1 MENKI
6 KTLFLD
12 IGGVLLSNGW
22 DRHARELS
30 RDKFGLDK
38 QEMEDRHALMFN
50 TYELGKASFDDYL
63 RFTIF
68 HVERNFPMQDFKN
81 FMYEQST
88 PIEGAIEYFTALKKQ
103 YNFKIV
109 ALSNEPRDLNEYR
122 IEKFKLTELF
132 DFFVSS
138 CYVKLRKPDVE
149 MYNLAVDTAQ
159 TKKENCLYVDD
170 RLLYVEMAR
179 SLGIP
184 SLHYQSLDSA
194 KDYFK
199 SIGY

>member
-22 DRHARELS
+22 DRNSRQRSRE
-30 RDKFGLDK
+30 KFGLDK
-38 QEMEDRHALMFN
+38 DEMENRHALIFD
-50 TYELGKASFDDYL
+50 TYELGKATFEDYL
-63 RFTIF
+63 HFTIF
-68 HVERNFPMQDFKN
+68 HVKRDFTVQEFKT

-88 PIEGAIEYFTALKKQ
+88 PIEGAIEYFTALKKLHG
-103 YNFKIV
+103 FKVV

-122 IEKFKLTELF
+122 IEKFKLKELF

-138 CYVKLRKPDVE
+138 CYVHLRKPDAE
-149 MYNLAVDTAQ
+149 IFTLALDTTQAD
-159 TKKENCLYVDD
+159 KENSLYVDD
-170 RLLYVEMAR
+170 RLLYIEMAR

-184 SLHYQSLDSA
+184 SLHYQNLDSA
-194 KDYFK
+194 KDYFTN
-199 SIGY
+199 

>member
-22 DRHARELS
+22 DRNARQRS

-38 QEMEDRHALMFN
+38 EEMENRHALIFD
-50 TYELGKASFDDYL
+50 TYELGKATFEDYL
-63 RFTIF
+63 HFTIF
-68 HVERNFPMQDFKN
+68 HVKRDFTVQEFKT

-103 YNFKIV
+103 HGFKVV

-122 IEKFKLTELF
+122 IEKFKLKELF
-132 DFFVSS
+132 DFFISS
-138 CYVKLRKPDVE
+138 CYVHLRKPDAE
-149 MYNLAVDTAQ
+149 IFTLALDISQAN
-159 TKKENCLYVDD
+159 KENSLYVDD
-170 RLLYVEMAR
+170 RLLYIEMAS

-184 SLHYQSLDSA
+184 SLHYQNLDSA
-194 KDYFK
+194 KDYFTN
-199 SIGY
+199 

>member
-22 DRHARELS
+22 DRNARQRS

-38 QEMEDRHALMFN
+38 EEMENRHALIFD
-50 TYELGKASFDDYL
+50 TYELGKATFEDYL
-63 RFTIF
+63 HFTIF
-68 HVERNFPMQDFKN
+68 HVKRDFTVQEFKT

-103 YNFKIV
+103 HGFKVV

-122 IEKFKLTELF
+122 IEKFKLKELF
-132 DFFVSS
+132 DFFISS
-138 CYVKLRKPDVE
+138 CYVHLRKPDAE
-149 MYNLAVDTAQ
+149 IFTLALDTSQAN
-159 TKKENCLYVDD
+159 KENSLYVDD
-170 RLLYVEMAR
+170 RLLYIEMAR
-179 SLGIP
+179 SLSIP
-184 SLHYQSLDSA
+184 SLHYQNLDSA
-194 KDYFK
+194 KEYFTN
-199 SIGY
+199 